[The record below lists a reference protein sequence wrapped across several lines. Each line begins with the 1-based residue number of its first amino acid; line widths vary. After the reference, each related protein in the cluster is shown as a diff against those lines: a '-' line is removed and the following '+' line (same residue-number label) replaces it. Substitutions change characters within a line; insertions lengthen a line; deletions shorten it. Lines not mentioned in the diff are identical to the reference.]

1 MKSPYDLA
9 NEYLN
14 LDWCKENAIAPLSYD
29 ESTSTLRIAI
39 AEESQIR
46 PAKLILTR
54 NLKGKVSNL
63 IFEVKSR
70 DQIKEFLQPAVEFN
84 KPKHTIDYKSANDR
98 GSGKKEDIALKA
110 FRIWLVFWKKS
121 FDFSG
126 ITTRKEAWT
135 ALGFNVAS
143 IFIIRFILVNIVQ
156 HAVLSLDLFVIEFF
170 DNYFLAYANKFLLY
184 VLVPLFWLYIAGLI
198 IPSVSM
204 FTRRVRDA
212 GYNPLILLLTLI
224 PIAGFTVPIAF
235 MFIPSKSE

>member
-9 NEYLN
+9 REYLN
-14 LDWCKENAIAPLSYD
+14 LDWCKENTIAPLSYN

-39 AEESQIR
+39 AEESQIG
-46 PAKLILTR
+46 PAKLILRR
-54 NLKGKVSNL
+54 NLKGRVSNL
-63 IFEVKSR
+63 VFDIKSR
-70 DQIKEFLQPAVEFN
+70 DEIKNLLQPAVESN
-84 KPKHTIDYKSANDR
+84 EPKSSTYYKSAIDR
-98 GSGKKEDIALKA
+98 SSEKKEDIAVKA
-110 FRIWLVFWKKS
+110 FVSWLTFWKKS

-135 ALGFNVAS
+135 AIGFNIAS
-143 IFIIRFILVNIVQ
+143 VFIIRFILVNIVQ
-156 HAVLSLDLFVIEFF
+156 HAVLSLDTFIIEFF
-170 DNYFLAYANKFLLY
+170 DNYSLAYANKFLLY
-184 VLVPLFWLYIAGLI
+184 VLLPLFWLYIAGLI
-198 IPSVSM
+198 IPSISM